1 MALQNMG
8 SGLKPVMKPFRGGID
23 IQRLNE
29 DENAV
34 SDIIGFILIFAI
46 SIIAISLIMLFAQPV
61 LDKSKDDISFS
72 NMEQAFI
79 LLHSDINDI
88 ASGKSTIKTRDLNL
102 IDAQLAFN
110 SNSTIITIE
119 TELHDPITFN
129 AGSIEYNINELIV
142 SLENGALISNYYNG
156 SFITREP
163 FIFTTNDL
171 DGQIT
176 IINLIKLDGS
186 DFSTGGEGIVRI
198 IEQKN
203 FSESY
208 ISQQYQN
215 ISIKIESPYADGW
228 AHYFEKQGY
237 NTSIQDSTVIANI
250 TGTKPRIFG
259 TVIKISQGKAIPVN
273 RPEYSLTAVINTPS
287 EVIDSNLQLNAT
299 ITNNGN
305 QNMSNVIARLD
316 YFSYNNFSIQGAN
329 WTIGD
334 MATGNISVVNWT
346 VSSFSSLND
355 AEFTV
360 TVEGTGTSSWIHP
373 MQYQVRSNKIWV
385 VNS

>member
-1 MALQNMG
+1 MG

-142 SLENGALISNYYNG
+142 SLENGALISDYYNG

-186 DFSTGGEGIVRI
+186 DFSIGGEGIVRI

-259 TVIKISQGKAIPVN
+259 TVIKISQGKALPVN

-287 EVIDSNLQLNAT
+287 GTIQQSDLQLNAT

-346 VSSFSSLND
+346 VSPFSSLND

-385 VNS
+385 VKS

>member
-1 MALQNMG
+1 MG

-346 VSSFSSLND
+346 VSPFSSLNE

-360 TVEGTGTSSWIHP
+360 TVKGTGTSSWIHP

-385 VNS
+385 VRS

>member
-1 MALQNMG
+1 MG

>member
-1 MALQNMG
+1 MG

-385 VNS
+385 VRS

>member
-1 MALQNMG
+1 MG

-287 EVIDSNLQLNAT
+287 GTIQQSDLQLNAT

>member
-1 MALQNMG
+1 MG

-287 EVIDSNLQLNAT
+287 GTIQQSDLQLNAT

-346 VSSFSSLND
+346 VSPFSSLNE

-360 TVEGTGTSSWIHP
+360 TVKGTGTSSWIHP

-385 VNS
+385 VRS

>member
-1 MALQNMG
+1 MG

-228 AHYFEKQGY
+228 AQYFEKQGY

-287 EVIDSNLQLNAT
+287 GTIQQSDLQLNAT

-346 VSSFSSLND
+346 VSPFSSLNE

-360 TVEGTGTSSWIHP
+360 TVKGTGTSSWIHP